1 MTLEEYIQTEPSS
14 SGQFQRR
21 LRIFFA
27 NLAVALGWALK
38 RSCKGC
44 AHRLFATARWLVP
57 EAERFLVLHLHSHNR
72 HRRMSNFMGDLGVL
86 LSRMQALRIA
96 AGFMIVLF
104 FSHQLILSRGP
115 LRPALSP
122 SRRPHRY
129 SLNLK
134 SHQKISEA
142 SGRLRILGASQRR
155 KAKQFHCL
163 HVNSRR
169 TLGKEWLSKNARD
182 QRRCLEGKS
191 EQSGL
196 LARSVPRD
204 MKGR

>member
-96 AGFMIVLF
+96 AGFMIVLVLLA
-104 FSHQLILSRGP
+104 SIDLVTRATATSTQPLQETPPLQLES
-115 LRPALSP
+115 
-122 SRRPHRY
+122 
-129 SLNLK
+129 
-134 SHQKISEA
+134 KIASKNQRSVRTTPDTGRVSAAQSEA
-142 SGRLRILGASQRR
+142 VPLPTRKLQADTRKRMAQQKRARPKAMPRR
-155 KAKQFHCL
+155 
-163 HVNSRR
+163 
-169 TLGKEWLSKNARD
+169 
-182 QRRCLEGKS
+182 
-191 EQSGL
+191 
-196 LARSVPRD
+196 
-204 MKGR
+204 